1 MEDGS
6 CCHFEFESDGISK
19 DDLRRFRVYESVT
32 SYTYR
37 KPVTTYVVCSAD
49 VKHPIS
55 ILKEGINEYR
65 VNMIRLKDSDANRVF
80 RQMEKKKAAEVTR
93 DDLLDVVLTP
103 LMSGETE
110 MRERIRKGFGLL
122 EQEYPCITDEDR
134 NKMQAILY
142 LFALKFLGRNEVER
156 MEDLRMTYF
165 AKMMQEEG
173 FAKGVNQGQVMNVI
187 SQIIKK
193 VNKGKTLKVIAEELE
208 SEEDM
213 IRRICD
219 LVGEHKNKSLRE
231 LAELYLNAA

>member
-1 MEDGS
+1 
-6 CCHFEFESDGISK
+6 
-19 DDLRRFRVYESVT
+19 
-32 SYTYR
+32 
-37 KPVTTYVVCSAD
+37 
-49 VKHPIS
+49 
-55 ILKEGINEYR
+55 
-65 VNMIRLKDSDANRVF
+65 MIRLKDSDADRVF

-173 FAKGVNQGQVMNVI
+173 
-187 SQIIKK
+187 KK
-193 VNKGKTLKVIAEELE
+193 
-208 SEEDM
+208 
-213 IRRICD
+213 
-219 LVGEHKNKSLRE
+219 
-231 LAELYLNAA
+231 LAGRKALTVAR